1 MPGQAAGADAA
12 PVVGSGSDHA
22 RWWWILAHR
31 SRSLGGAAHG
41 REHRRGARRR
51 LTARPRPE
59 LALFAAAYLLYDAS
73 RWIFAGHL
81 PGAREHAHQIVD
93 LERSLHL
100 AVEESVQRALDWGV
114 ASWVLSNVYLAAQ
127 LVVLP
132 GALIWLYRRSPA
144 VYCQLR
150 NTVIA
155 TWLIAVPIFALFP
168 VAPPRLA
175 GVGIS
180 DTVSSHSAIALTG
193 PSTLFY
199 NPYAAVPSLHVGL
212 AFAIGIA
219 AAVALRARWARV
231 LALSWGPL
239 VTLSVLATGNH
250 YVFDVAAGL
259 LVTSVG
265 FSASRLT
272 TRAVQQRPGV
282 RPVRRLIPATRS

>member
-1 MPGQAAGADAA
+1 MPGQTAGADAA
-12 PVVGSGSDHA
+12 PVARSDSDQE
-22 RWWWILAHR
+22 RRWWILAHP
-31 SRSLGGAAHG
+31 SGSLGGLAHR
-41 REHRRGARRR
+41 REHRSGGGRRR
-51 LTARPRPE
+51 LTARPG
-59 LALFAAAYLLYDAS
+59 LAPFAAAYLLYDAS
-73 RWIFAGHL
+73 RWIFAGQL
-81 PGAREHAHQIVD
+81 PVAREHAHQIVN

-144 VYCQLR
+144 VYRELR

-193 PSTLFY
+193 RSTLFY

-250 YVFDVAAGL
+250 YLFDVAAGL
-259 LVTSVG
+259 LVTAVG
-265 FSASRLT
+265 FSAGRLT
-272 TRAVQQRPGV
+272 TRPVQQRRGV
-282 RPVRRLIPATRS
+282 RSARRLIPATRS

>member
-1 MPGQAAGADAA
+1 MLAHP
-12 PVVGSGSDHA
+12 SGSLGE
-22 RWWWILAHR
+22 LAHR
-31 SRSLGGAAHG
+31 RKHRVGGG
-41 REHRRGARRR
+41 RRR
-51 LTARPRPE
+51 LTARRWPGVAP
-59 LALFAAAYLLYDAS
+59 FAAAYLLYDAS

-81 PGAREHAHQIVD
+81 PVAREHAHQIVN

-114 ASWVLSNVYLAAQ
+114 ARWVLSNVYLAAQ

-144 VYCQLR
+144 VYRQLR

-193 PSTLFY
+193 RSTLFY

-212 AFAIGIA
+212 AFAVGIA
-219 AAVALRARWARV
+219 AAAALRAGWAKGV
-231 LALSWGPL
+231 ALSWGPL
-239 VTLSVLATGNH
+239 VTLSVIATGNH
-250 YVFDVAAGL
+250 YLFDIVAGL
-259 LVTSVG
+259 LVTAVG
-265 FSASRLT
+265 FWAGRLT
-272 TRAVQQRPGV
+272 TRPFRPRSGV
-282 RPVRRLIPATRS
+282 PSVRRLIPATRR